1 MSKQKFTKEVISK
14 IADLSHIPL
23 DQKEEEYFASQ
34 FNKTLEIIE
43 ELNSFDTKKISET
56 SQVTG
61 LLNVFRKDVINK
73 DKMLSQDEALS
84 NSKKTYKGYFLVP
97 AIFNN
102 S

>member
-34 FNKTLEIIE
+34 FNKTLEIVE
-43 ELNSFDTKKISET
+43 GLNSLETEKVIET

-61 LLNVFRKDVINK
+61 LLNVFRKDSVDK

-84 NSKKTYKGYFLVP
+84 NSKNTHKGYFLVP
-97 AIFNN
+97 AIFDN